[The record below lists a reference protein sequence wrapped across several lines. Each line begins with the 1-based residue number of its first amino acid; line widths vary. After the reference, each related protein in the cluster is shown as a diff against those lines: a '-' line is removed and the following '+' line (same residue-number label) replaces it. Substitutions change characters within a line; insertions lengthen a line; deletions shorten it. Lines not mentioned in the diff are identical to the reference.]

1 MRKLVRLA
9 VAGLVVGAVAAAGLV
24 GTSSSAG
31 AQPIGYVI
39 VEGLEEEGCTLHRI
53 DLATGVVD
61 AAIGAPA
68 DENCVS
74 DLAFSPDSNTLYG
87 LLSTNDDGGAVFLVT
102 FDLATG
108 QASTFDQIGDFNAFA
123 TDGGLAFDS
132 TGILYATFAPSD
144 PDATAPNCQ
153 ISVAYCTYRVDP
165 ANPGAALFIGQ
176 TTALAETDVGPF
188 AGACDGG
195 FVGSEDVFVD
205 DDDGFG
211 GDEPA
216 ADTAEEPTTTSA
228 PEAVEEELDEPAGI
242 SEDFLTNV
250 NRGTG
255 LGTPVALP
263 FGHFVPGFDFDLP
276 GTLWGVG
283 ITIGGPP
290 SVFTIDR
297 STGVATPTATI
308 TGLSGVEEAV
318 ALAIPKSCL
327 PELTF
332 TG

>member
-1 MRKLVRLA
+1 MRKLVRLV

-24 GTSSSAG
+24 GTGSSAG

-39 VEGLEEEGCTLHRI
+39 VETDGGCTLNRI
-53 DLATGVVD
+53 DLATGVVEAD
-61 AAIGAPA
+61 IGAAA

-74 DLAFSPDSNTLYG
+74 DLAFSPDGSTLYG
-87 LLSTNDDGGAVFLVT
+87 LLTVDDIGGDVVLLVT

-108 QASTFDQIGDFNAFA
+108 QAGGFAQIGDFNASA
-123 TDGGLAFDS
+123 GAGGLAFDS
-132 TGILYATFAPSD
+132 TGILYATIVPTD
-144 PDATAPNCQ
+144 PDATAPDCQ
-153 ISVAYCTYRVDP
+153 DDDAYCTYRVDP

-176 TTALAETDVGPF
+176 TTAASQTLVGPF
-188 AGACDGG
+188 AGACDGA
-195 FVGSEDVFVD
+195 FVGSEEAEVD
-205 DDDGFG
+205 DGAFG

-216 ADTAEEPTTTSA
+216 ADTAEEPTPSTSA
-228 PEAVEEELDEPAGI
+228 PDAVEGELDEPAGI
-242 SEDFLTNV
+242 SVDFLTNV

-263 FGHFVPGFDFDLP
+263 FGHGVLGFDFDLP

-283 ITIGGPP
+283 FTIGGPP

-297 STGVATPTATI
+297 ATGVATPTATI
-308 TGLSGVEEAV
+308 TGVSGEEEAV
-318 ALAIPKSCL
+318 VLAIPKSCL

>member
-1 MRKLVRLA
+1 MRKLTRLV
-9 VAGLVVGAVAAAGLV
+9 VAGLVVGAVAAGGLV

-39 VEGLEEEGCTLHRI
+39 AEVNGGCTLHRI

-61 AAIGAPA
+61 AAIGAAA
-68 DENCVS
+68 DENCVN
-74 DLAFSPDSNTLYG
+74 DLAFSPDGSTLYG
-87 LLSTNDDGGAVFLVT
+87 LLNDDDGDRVLLVT

-108 QASTFDQIGDFNAFA
+108 QAGGFQQVGDFNA
-123 TDGGLAFDS
+123 TTGNGLAFDA
-132 TGILYATFAPSD
+132 TGILYATILPSD
-144 PDATAPNCQ
+144 PDATAPNCRN
-153 ISVAYCTYRVDP
+153 SSAFCTYRVDP

-176 TTALAETDVGPF
+176 TTAGIAAVGPF

-195 FVGSEDVFVD
+195 FVGSEEVA
-205 DDDGFG
+205 GNGGAFG
-211 GDEPA
+211 DDEPA
-216 ADTAEEPTTTSA
+216 ADAAEEPATTTSA
-228 PEAVEEELDEPAGI
+228 PDAVESELDEPAGFPPY
-242 SEDFLTNV
+242 FLTNV

-263 FGHFVPGFDFDLP
+263 FGHLVDGFDFDFP

-283 ITIGGPP
+283 EIFGAAS

-297 STGVATPTATI
+297 ATGVATPTATI
-308 TGLSGVEEAV
+308 TGVGDGEVY

>member
-39 VEGLEEEGCTLHRI
+39 VETEGGCTLNRI
-53 DLATGVVD
+53 DLATGVVE
-61 AAIGAPA
+61 AAIGAAA
-68 DENCVS
+68 DENCVN
-74 DLAFSPDSNTLYG
+74 DLAFSPDGSTLYG
-87 LLSTNDDGGAVFLVT
+87 LLGVEDDGGIMLLVT

-108 QASTFDQIGDFNAFA
+108 QAGGFDQIGDFDALAGSF
-123 TDGGLAFDS
+123 GGLAFDS
-132 TGILYATFAPSD
+132 TGILYATIVPTD
-144 PDATAPNCQ
+144 PDATTAACQ
-153 ISVAYCTYRVDP
+153 SADAFCTYRVDP

-176 TTALAETDVGPF
+176 TTPLDETLAGPF
-188 AGACDGG
+188 AGACDGA
-195 FVGSEDVFVD
+195 FVGSEDPEI
-205 DDDGFG
+205 DGDAFD

-228 PEAVEEELDEPAGI
+228 PDAVESELDAPAGG
-242 SEDFLTNV
+242 STDFLTNV

-263 FGHFVPGFDFDLP
+263 FGHFVLGFDFDLP

-283 ITIGGPP
+283 FTIGGPP

-297 STGVATPTATI
+297 ATGVATPTATI
-308 TGLSGVEEAV
+308 TGIGGEDEVV